1 MIPIESYKAYVLYT
15 THLHGIYCVNAQ
27 YHCKTV
33 YGNQLSKHQWVNFT
47 GKALL
52 LKLQLLLHYRLSF
65 DDTMHPGK

>member
-33 YGNQLSKHQWVNFT
+33 YGKPIVQTSMGKLHWKSFT
-47 GKALL
+47 FEVTIVST
-52 LKLQLLLHYRLSF
+52 LQ
-65 DDTMHPGK
+65 TII